1 MTAAA
6 SQRLYP
12 VAPAEGDDDP
22 RFTFGLIFDVALV
35 IEDYGYPPIR
45 SGLNFTLSIP
55 LASSASFTSLLR
67 SSMS

>member
-12 VAPAEGDDDP
+12 VVPAEGDDDP

-45 SGLNFTLSIP
+45 SGLDLVDLE
-55 LASSASFTSLLR
+55 LALFRFLYSPR
-67 SSMS
+67 E